1 MGGTRNQQVLAD
13 NRERFA
19 SSSTHGRAFLSY
31 FDRQQV
37 QLTRVEQ
44 DENHP
49 SRWWIYVVFPP
60 ALKQMFDTDQEI
72 LVMYAD
78 WPHLQPRALDD
89 VATFFK
95 EHGRLDQNVVLVA
108 GIDPTVEKYARNP
121 SGRGYSIVPLD
132 LSQLGSPTFPILK
145 HLLAQWLPLFDR
157 YDVTTPVQRGVD
169 FFGRSD
175 EIQDIEFCLG
185 RSQSVGLFGLRKA
198 GKTSLLN
205 AVAAN
210 REELGRAVVKLDLSK
225 VSSGDHFRGRLLDL
239 TFDCVASRLHWGPA
253 ARVRCVS
260 THHMVTHDGSRVTTD
275 KELLREHWLDDLTAL
290 ISEAGTKLE
299 LFLDE
304 IDTAF
309 PGQGAQ
315 FEVDVLND
323 FYVIFR
329 QLRGLLQSNSALEP
343 GAVMVCAGVN
353 PVNFEQSIMSDGRNN
368 QLYRVVQVRYL
379 APLNETDTSRM
390 IRELGSLMGIKYRD
404 VAVSRRIFEL
414 YGGHPLLT
422 RKACSQLS
430 GLRPEGHFP
439 WSANVKDLD
448 AVVSRR
454 GLGSM
459 AAETQEI
466 WKQFSQ
472 WFPTESDV
480 LAMLNSSEPDD
491 VTLARAVVAD
501 DSSIVQH
508 AVGYGL
514 LCDDGVSPRIS
525 LMEALRT

>member
-1 MGGTRNQQVLAD
+1 MAGTINQQVLAS
-13 NRERFA
+13 NTERFA
-19 SSSTHGRAFLSY
+19 SGSTHGRAFLTY
-31 FDRQQV
+31 VERQRL

-44 DENHP
+44 DEKHP
-49 SRWWIYVVFPP
+49 SRWWIYVVFP
-60 ALKQMFDTDQEI
+60 ASIKQMFDTDQEI
-72 LVMYAD
+72 LVMYTE
-78 WPHLQPRALDD
+78 WPQLQPRALDD

-95 EHGRLDQNVVLVA
+95 EHGRLDQNIVLIA

-175 EIQDIEFCLG
+175 DIQGLEYCLG

-205 AVAAN
+205 AVAAT
-210 REELGRAVVKLDLSK
+210 RTEVGRAVVKLDLSK
-225 VSSGDHFRGRLLDL
+225 VSSGDHFRGKLLDL
-239 TFDCVASRLHWGPA
+239 TFDCVAARLHWGQA
-253 ARVRCVS
+253 ARAKCVS
-260 THHMVTHDGSRVTTD
+260 THHMVSHDGSRVTSD
-275 KELLREHWLDDLTAL
+275 RELLREHWLDDLTAL
-290 ISEAGTKLE
+290 ISEAGTRLE

-315 FEVDVLND
+315 FEFDVLND

-329 QLRGLLQSNSALEP
+329 QLRGLLQSNTESEP
-343 GAVMVCAGVN
+343 GVVMACAGVN

-379 APLNETDTSRM
+379 APLNEADTSRM

-404 VAVSRRIFEL
+404 VAVSRKIFEL

-422 RKACSQLS
+422 RKVCSQLS
-430 GLRPEGHFP
+430 KLRPEGKFP
-439 WSANVKDLD
+439 WSATVNELD
-448 AVVSRR
+448 EVVSRR
-454 GLGSM
+454 GLGSIG
-459 AAETQEI
+459 AETQEI

-472 WFPTESDV
+472 WFPKESEV
-480 LAMLNSSEPDD
+480 LAMLNSSEPDE
-491 VTLARAVVAD
+491 VAFACAVVED

-514 LCDDGVSPRIS
+514 LRDDGVSPRIS
-525 LMEALRT
+525 LTEALQR